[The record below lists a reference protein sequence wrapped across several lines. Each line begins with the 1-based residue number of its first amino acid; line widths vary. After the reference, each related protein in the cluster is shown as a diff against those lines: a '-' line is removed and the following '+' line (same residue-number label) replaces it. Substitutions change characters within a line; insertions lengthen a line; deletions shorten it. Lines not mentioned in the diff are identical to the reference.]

1 MGFWLRPG
9 RGDGRLM
16 DLAWGV
22 ENEQFESSRVELGL
36 LLFTKNLQ
44 PCDAVLLP
52 IPYAANH
59 WPPSHSPQASPSPDP
74 DAHTTC
80 SGSFLCFLKIIM
92 ASPHPCQTTR
102 LVIGD
107 RDPGRWV
114 RQAVSEGLTK
124 AHELQLWRCSR
135 GIKLCSSV
143 LRIPST
149 VLYLLDS
156 CNSFNLNLRPSLGE
170 LVLESRLQETS
181 SSISIAKYAVFRAAS
196 STHPEQPST

>member
-1 MGFWLRPG
+1 M
-9 RGDGRLM
+9 
-16 DLAWGV
+16 
-22 ENEQFESSRVELGL
+22 
-36 LLFTKNLQ
+36 LFTKNLQ

-52 IPYAANH
+52 IAYAANH

-170 LVLESRLQETS
+170 LVLESRLPRGIVKHLNRQIRGFS
-181 SSISIAKYAVFRAAS
+181 SRFINPSGATVNLKILARFCTYCIMLGLGAWNMQHQLS
-196 STHPEQPST
+196 SGA

>member
-1 MGFWLRPG
+1 
-9 RGDGRLM
+9 
-16 DLAWGV
+16 
-22 ENEQFESSRVELGL
+22 

-44 PCDAVLLP
+44 PCDAVLPP
-52 IPYAANH
+52 IPHAANN
-59 WPPSHSPQASPSPDP
+59 WPPLHSPQSSPSPDP

-80 SGSFLCFLKIIM
+80 SGCRLVSRGAPLLFFVFSKWP
-92 ASPHPCQTTR
+92 SPPPCQTSR

-114 RQAVSEGLTK
+114 RQAVSECLTK

-149 VLYLLDS
+149 VLLDS
-156 CNSFNLNLRPSLGE
+156 RNSFNLNHRPSLGE
-170 LVLESRLQETS
+170 LVLESGLQEAS
-181 SSISIAKYAVFRAAS
+181 SSISIIAKYAVFRAAS